1 MKHFGTIV
9 FGCMTAASALG
20 VHWLSHG
27 AGTGDP
33 HATVFGT
40 AVSPVLHLVFT
51 GPFALLFFILL
62 IKELKPQ

>member
-9 FGCMTAASALG
+9 FGSMTALSALA

-33 HATVFGT
+33 HASVFGI
-40 AVSPVLHLVFT
+40 AVSPILHLVFT
-51 GPFALLFFILL
+51 GPFALLFFIFLL
-62 IKELKPQ
+62 KELKQQ